1 MQLTDLGCDFDSSYT
16 FVDGDLKL
24 TSDEDNLIQSITNR
38 LNTKLESMNSYYDT
52 YGTVL
57 REYLGERKTDRTLD
71 FLEMEV
77 ERTLKQDPRLQ
88 DIEVSAEYSS
98 KGVNISVY
106 VVYDDYTDLELNL
119 VLTEDKGVNIIGS

>member
-1 MQLTDLGCDFDSSYT
+1 MQLNDLGCDFDSSYT

-88 DIEVSAEYSS
+88 DIEVSAEYNS